1 MEGEAPNMQAWG
13 LEPKTLSISVLGTV
27 TDDQTRDHL
36 VSWKL
41 GTPAAQPFPAFQV
54 SLFMLPKWQSP
65 PPTKKPALQEEL
77 SPVWS
82 PRAPQSGDIWLRF
95 VRQLLSLG
103 STGKLRSTVS
113 EEVGKNVGLH
123 WDFI

>member
-27 TDDQTRDHL
+27 TEDQTRDHL

-65 PPTKKPALQEEL
+65 PQQRNPHTRKSCPQFGVPE
-77 SPVWS
+77 P
-82 PRAPQSGDIWLRF
+82 PRAVTYGSVSSDSYLVWAALENSAPQ
-95 VRQLLSLG
+95 
-103 STGKLRSTVS
+103 
-113 EEVGKNVGLH
+113 
-123 WDFI
+123 